1 MESNILASE
10 YFCTSK
16 RHYFLDFKLAANN
29 TNFIQ
34 ITRSDERGDGSF
46 KRNHVIVFQDD
57 FHFLIQAFSSLFQHA
72 SYLGKKDLG
81 VMQLRQECAMEKKVK
96 GIKGWEPDLRPREK
110 LLSKGASALTDAE
123 LIALLIGA
131 GTVKETAVELSE
143 RILKSLDNDL
153 ENLVKVDYQTLGKFT
168 GMGMAKCSAILGAME
183 LVRRLVTLQLGST
196 NRILGSFE
204 QVFKG

>member
-10 YFCTSK
+10 SFSINR

-34 ITRSDERGDGSF
+34 ISRSDEQGDGSF
-46 KRNHVIVFQDD
+46 KRNHVLVFEED

-96 GIKGWEPDLRPREK
+96 GIKSWEPDMRPREK
-110 LLSKGASALTDAE
+110 LLSKGAGFLTDAE
-123 LIALLIGA
+123 LLALLICA
-131 GTVKETAVELSE
+131 GTLKETAVGLSE

-153 ENLVKVDYQTLGKFT
+153 ENLVKVDYKALGKFT
-168 GMGMAKCSAILGAME
+168 GMGMAKCSAIMGAME
-183 LVRRLVTLQLGST
+183 LVRRVVAVQLGSA
-196 NRILGSFE
+196 NGFLSSFE
-204 QVFKG
+204 KVSRD

>member
-10 YFCTSK
+10 SFSTNR

-46 KRNHVIVFQDD
+46 KRNQVLVFEED

-81 VMQLRQECAMEKKVK
+81 VMQLRQELKEEKKVN
-96 GIKGWEPDLRPREK
+96 GIKGWEPDMRPREK
-110 LLSKGASALTDAE
+110 LMSKGAAALTDAE
-123 LIALLIGA
+123 LIALLIGV
-131 GTVKETAVELSE
+131 GTVKETAVGLSE
-143 RILKSLDNDL
+143 RILKSLDDDL
-153 ENLVKVDYQTLGKFT
+153 ENLVKVDYMTLGKFT
-168 GMGMAKCSAILGAME
+168 GMGMAKCSSVIGAME
-183 LVRRLVTLQLGST
+183 LVKRIVALQLGSA
-196 NRILGSFE
+196 NRFLSSIEKMS
-204 QVFKG
+204 KG

>member
-10 YFCTSK
+10 YFSTSK

-29 TNFIQ
+29 RNFIQ
-34 ITRSDERGDGSF
+34 ITRSDEQVDGSF

-81 VMQLRQECAMEKKVK
+81 VMQLRQENAMEKKVK
-96 GIKGWEPDLRPREK
+96 GIKSWEPDMRPREK
-110 LLSKGASALTDAE
+110 LLSKGAGVLTDAE
-123 LIALLIGA
+123 LLALLIGA
-131 GTVKETAVELSE
+131 GTVKETAVGLSE

-153 ENLVKVDYQTLGKFT
+153 ENLVKVDYKALGKFT
-168 GMGMAKCSAILGAME
+168 GMGMAKCSAIMGAME
-183 LVRRLVTLQLGST
+183 LVRRVVAVQLGSA
-196 NRILGSFE
+196 NGLLSSFE
-204 QVFKG
+204 KVSRD